1 MSQEQDNTLRS
12 QPATKAQEGEQD
24 IRQRVLL
31 SCLDLASNQDWG
43 SLSVRDI
50 IEHADVSL
58 ADFYAY
64 FEDKEDIL
72 FFYGKQI
79 DQHVLRTIF
88 QGDNT
93 DGSVRDRLFDI
104 LMERLDKVN
113 ENRGAVLSIL
123 HSFCFDPKQILI
135 GLPHLAK
142 SMSKMLEASGVSTSG
157 VFGAVK
163 VAGLTTLYCLTLRTW
178 KEDES
183 QDLAR
188 TMAALDRNLSRAE
201 KAADFLGPRG
211 L

>member
-1 MSQEQDNTLRS
+1 MSQEQDNAPRS
-12 QPATKAQEGEQD
+12 QPSARAEGGIQD
-24 IRQRVLL
+24 IRQRVL
-31 SCLDLASNQDWG
+31 SACLDLAAQQDWG

-50 IEHADVSL
+50 IGHADVSL
-58 ADFYAY
+58 TDFYAY

-79 DQHVLRTIF
+79 DQHVLGTIS
-88 QGDNT
+88 QGVDGG
-93 DGSVRDRLFDI
+93 GSVRDRLFDI
-104 LMERLDKVN
+104 LMERMDKVN
-113 ENRGAVLSIL
+113 EHREAVLSIL
-123 HSFCFDPKQILI
+123 NSFCFDPKQTLI

-157 VFGAVK
+157 LFGAVK
-163 VAGLTTLYCLTLRTW
+163 VAGLTTVYCLTLRAW

-183 QDLAR
+183 VDLSK

-201 KAADFLGPRG
+201 KAADLLGSRW